1 MRQILTSRCL
11 DIQLI
16 CSFRNPEARG
26 LRKALAMV
34 KKMQMSMSLMG
45 EIIVMVMNTSSVG
58 RTALMVRMMTMMM
71 IRSGGGC
78 QKQGQVMMFM
88 LLMTMMIDMKTKGMD
103 VKNKAMC
110 SSM

>member
-16 CSFRNPEARG
+16 CSYRNLEARG
-26 LRKALAMV
+26 LRKTLGDGEEDADEHELDMESSDGDEHQLRVEDMV
-34 KKMQMSMSLMG
+34 
-45 EIIVMVMNTSSVG
+45 VM
-58 RTALMVRMMTMMM
+58 MMTMMM

-78 QKQGQVMMFM
+78 QKQGQVMMVM
-88 LLMTMMIDMKTKGMD
+88 LLMTMMIDMKTEGMD
-103 VKNKAMC
+103 VKNKALC